1 MHDVFVHG
9 CNATADD
16 DLVTVTALRHRT
28 EHALRV
34 LETVLINLGCVNQ
47 FKAQSSG
54 TMRQTANVFMTT
66 DCSDDL
72 RCE

>member
-1 MHDVFVHG
+1 MTTWKRSPLCG
-9 CNATADD
+9 TAP
-16 DLVTVTALRHRT
+16 
-28 EHALRV
+28 EHALHV
-34 LETVLINLGCVNQ
+34 LETILIDLGCVNQ

-54 TMRQTANVFMTT
+54 AMRQTANVFRTT